1 MMKSINETDYIHFL
15 ESYKNC
21 SLCPRQCNVDRMA
34 GAAGWCRSDAGFNI
48 ASICIHH
55 GEEPV
60 IGGEAGIC
68 NVFFDHCNLQC
79 VYCQNDQIS
88 SNKLKHSVRYPSLQV
103 VVDEIIKYL
112 DQGCKSVGFVSPS
125 HYVPHVKMIVT
136 ALKDLGRN
144 PVIVYNTNAYDRVET
159 LRSLEDLV
167 DVYLPDF
174 KYLDASLAQ
183 RYSRAKD
190 YPEVAMKALR
200 EMYRQ
205 KGSSLITDEEG
216 VATSGILVRHLVLPG
231 QIENSLAVLRFL
243 AEEISTSIHISLMS
257 QYAPTL
263 AVQHFAGLNRGITP
277 QEYRQVLDAFDELG
291 FRNGFIQ
298 ELESGANYNPD
309 FDRVHPFEGI

>member
-1 MMKSINETDYIHFL
+1 MKVLTESDYAHFL
-15 ESYKNC
+15 EPYRNC
-21 SLCPRQCNVDRMA
+21 TLCPRQCKVDRTA
-34 GAAGWCRSDAGFNI
+34 KAAGWCRSDAGFNS
-48 ASICIHH
+48 ASICIHN

-88 SNKLKHSVRYPSLQV
+88 SNKLKHSARYTSLQMV
-103 VVDEIIKYL
+103 MDEIIKCL

-125 HYVPHVKMIVT
+125 HYVPHVRMIVA

-159 LRSLEDLV
+159 LRSLENLV

-174 KYLDASLAQ
+174 KYLDATLAR

-190 YPEVAMKALR
+190 YPEAAALALR

-231 QIENSLAVLRFL
+231 QIENSLAVLHFL

-257 QYAPTL
+257 QYAPTN
-263 AVQHFAGLNRGITP
+263 AVQHYAGLNRGITP
-277 QEYRQVLDAFDELG
+277 QEYRQVLDAFDALG

-298 ELESGANYNPD
+298 ELESKGNYNPD
-309 FDRVHPFEGI
+309 FDREHPFEEG

>member
-1 MMKSINETDYIHFL
+1 MKSLNPTDYQHFL
-15 ESYKNC
+15 EPYQNC
-21 SLCPRQCNVDRMA
+21 TLCPRQCNVDRLA

-88 SNKLKHSVRYPSLQV
+88 NNKLKHSSGYSSLQAV
-103 VVDEIIKYL
+103 IDEIIRCL
-112 DQGCKSVGFVSPS
+112 GHGCKSVGFVSPS
-125 HYVPHVKMIVT
+125 HYVPHVRMIVS
-136 ALKDLGRN
+136 ALHELGHH
-144 PVIVYNTNAYDRVET
+144 PFIVYNTNAYDRAAT
-159 LRSLEDLV
+159 LRSLEALV

-174 KYLDASLAQ
+174 KYMDVTLAQ

-190 YPEVAMKALR
+190 YPAVAALALR

-216 VATSGILVRHLVLPG
+216 VAMRGILVRHLVLPG

-257 QYAPTL
+257 QYAPTR
-263 AVQHFAGLNRGITP
+263 AVQHYAGLNRGITQ
-277 QEYRQVLDAFDELG
+277 QEYRRVLDAFDALG

-298 ELESGANYNPD
+298 ELESGGHYNPD
-309 FDRVHPFEGI
+309 FDREHPFEGS